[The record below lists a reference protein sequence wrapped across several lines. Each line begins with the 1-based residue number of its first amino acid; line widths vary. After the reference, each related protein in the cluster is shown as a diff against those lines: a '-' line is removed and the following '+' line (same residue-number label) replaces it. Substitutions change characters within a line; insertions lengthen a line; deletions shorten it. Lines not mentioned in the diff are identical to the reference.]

1 MQCRI
6 WKLFRKFESVAPNL
20 VLTCRWKKCMGQLD
34 GNENRPGQLG
44 DTGQIVLNRC
54 DSGNCDCIKIEE
66 EVSAG

>member
-1 MQCRI
+1 
-6 WKLFRKFESVAPNL
+6 
-20 VLTCRWKKCMGQLD
+20 MGQLD